1 MAAVYAKN
9 IILEIN
15 ITEIKCEYI
24 FKLLLDL
31 KLTISLRINE
41 KNNIYILDSINCP
54 WESQCSLI
62 VLIGIVADSSISRGT
77 DTPDKSTSFSSNHK
91 KEHQCAL
98 IIC

>member
-24 FKLLLDL
+24 FKFLLDL

-41 KNNIYILDSINCP
+41 KNNILYSRFYKLPMGKPMFLNCFD
-54 WESQCSLI
+54 WYS
-62 VLIGIVADSSISRGT
+62 G
-77 DTPDKSTSFSSNHK
+77 
-91 KEHQCAL
+91 
-98 IIC
+98 